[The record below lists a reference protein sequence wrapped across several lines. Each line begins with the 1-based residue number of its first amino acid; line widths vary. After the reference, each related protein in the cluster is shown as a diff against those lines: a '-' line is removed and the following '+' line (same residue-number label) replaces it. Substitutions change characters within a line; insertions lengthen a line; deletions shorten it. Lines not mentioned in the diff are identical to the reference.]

1 MLNKKS
7 VGIAGM
13 AFAAFLMIT
22 GLNGQGVVKKSG
34 GKTQESSARREKAFK
49 MNERLGRGVNLGG
62 SGRLNIREEDF
73 QAIKDA
79 GFNSIRLPIRW
90 SSYSSQEPP
99 FTIEPSWFEKVDWAV
114 KQALSRNLLI
124 VLDFHYYPLISFVGR
139 ETTTETME
147 HSTKRFL
154 GLWEQ
159 IASHYKDYPP
169 EVLFEVMNEP
179 SNYLGPV
186 RWNQLQNEA
195 IKIIRRTNPTRI
207 IVAGPECWQR
217 VFALP
222 NMKLPED
229 DDNIIVSVHCYEPLQ
244 FTHQG
249 AGYVDGA
256 KAWVGTTWTN
266 TAVQQHELLRDFYAM
281 AAWGADHNRPL
292 YLNEFGSDSIAD
304 QDSRVLYSYT
314 LTRLAEKLGM
324 SWAYWCFEGS
334 FFGIYDQKKEQYR
347 KPLLE
352 ALIPP
357 DR

>member
-1 MLNKKS
+1 MPNKQLA
-7 VGIAGM
+7 GIASM
-13 AFAAFLMIT
+13 TFAAFFLIT
-22 GLNGQGVVKKSG
+22 SCNDPGVLKKSG
-34 GKTQESSARREKAFK
+34 DKSQEAVARREEAFK
-49 MNERLGRGVNLGG
+49 MNVRLGRGVNLGG

-79 GFNSIRLPIRW
+79 GFNSIRLPVRW
-90 SSYSSQEPP
+90 SAYALQEPP
-99 FTIEPSWFEKVDWAV
+99 YTIEPSWFEKVDWAV
-114 KQALSRNLLI
+114 KQALSRNLPI

-139 ETTTETME
+139 ETTTETLE

-159 IASHYKDYPP
+159 IADHYKDYPP

-186 RWNQLQNEA
+186 RWNRLQNEA
-195 IKIIRRTNPTRI
+195 INIIRRTNPTRI

-222 NMKLPED
+222 NMKLPEE
-229 DDNIIVSVHCYEPLQ
+229 DDNIIVAVHCYEPLQ

-249 AGYVDGA
+249 ASYVDGA
-256 KAWVGTTWTN
+256 EAWAGTTWTN
-266 TAVQQHELLRDFYAM
+266 TAVQKHEMLRDFYAM
-281 AAWGADHNRPL
+281 EAWGADHNRPL

-304 QDSRVLYSYT
+304 MDSRALYTYT
-314 LTRLAEKLGM
+314 LTRLAEQMGM

-334 FFGIYDQKKEQYR
+334 FFGIYDRKNEQYR

-352 ALIPP
+352 ALLPS
-357 DR
+357 DN

>member
-1 MLNKKS
+1 MLNKQL
-7 VGIAGM
+7 AGM
-13 AFAAFLMIT
+13 ASTMLAVLFLII
-22 GLNGQGVVKKSG
+22 GCGDPGVLKKSG
-34 GKTQESSARREKAFK
+34 DKSQKAIDRREEAFK

-79 GFNSIRLPIRW
+79 GFNSIRLPVRW
-90 SSYSSQEPP
+90 SAYSLQEPP
-99 FTIEPSWFEKVDWAV
+99 YTIDSSWFEKVDWAV
-114 KQALSRNLLI
+114 KQALSRDLPI

-139 ETTTETME
+139 ETTTETLE
-147 HSTKRFL
+147 HNTKRFL

-159 IASHYKDYPP
+159 IANHYKDYPL
-169 EVLFEVMNEP
+169 EMLFEVMNEP
-179 SNYLGPV
+179 SNYLGPF
-186 RWNQLQNEA
+186 RWNELQNEA
-195 IKIIRRTNPTRI
+195 IRIIRRTNPTRI

-217 VFALP
+217 VYALP

-229 DDNIIVSVHCYEPLQ
+229 DDNIIVAVHCYEPLQ

-249 AGYVDGA
+249 ASYVDGA
-256 KAWVGTTWTN
+256 EAWVGTTWTR
-266 TAVQQHELLRDFYAM
+266 TSVQKHELLRDFYAM
-281 AAWGADHNRPL
+281 AAWGADHTRPL

-304 QDSRVLYSYT
+304 MDSRALYTFT
-314 LTRLAEKLGM
+314 LTRQAELMGM

-334 FFGIYDQKKEQYR
+334 FFGIYDRNNEQYR

-357 DR
+357 GE

>member
-1 MLNKKS
+1 MLNKQLA
-7 VGIAGM
+7 GTAIMIIA
-13 AFAAFLMIT
+13 ALLLIT
-22 GLNGQGVVKKSG
+22 GCDNPGILKKSG
-34 GKTQESSARREKAFK
+34 DKSQGLVTRRETAFK

-79 GFNSIRLPIRW
+79 GFNSIRLPVRW
-90 SSYSSQEPP
+90 SAYAQDAPP
-99 FTIEPSWFEKVDWAV
+99 YTIEPSWFEKTDWAV
-114 KQALSRNLLI
+114 KQALSRNLPI

-139 ETTTETME
+139 ETTTETLE
-147 HSTKRFL
+147 HNTKRFL

-159 IASHYKDYPP
+159 IANHYKDYPP

-179 SNYLGPV
+179 SNYLGPK

-195 IKIIRRTNPTRI
+195 ISIIRRTNPSRI

-229 DDNIIVSVHCYEPLQ
+229 DNNIIVSVHCYEPLQ

-249 AGYVDGA
+249 ASYVDGA
-256 KAWVGTTWTN
+256 EAWVGTTWTN
-266 TAVQQHELLRDFYAM
+266 TSVQQHELLRDFYAM
-281 AAWGADHNRPL
+281 AAWGADHSRPL

-304 QDSRVLYSYT
+304 MESRAKYTYT
-314 LTRLAEKLGM
+314 LTRLAEKMDM

-334 FFGIYDQKKEQYR
+334 FFGIYDRVNEKYR

-357 DR
+357 GH